1 MKIRSV
7 SFNNRRRDFS
17 VQIGSATFRYPYARL
32 QAAGPR
38 DTVVAASVDL
48 EIGGRGFTCA
58 LSSGAVAVVLADQ
71 VLDYNA
77 DPRYLRE
84 LVIYELSVAARQRA
98 SASPLARRE
107 IIRRLGTS
115 PAQLYRLL
123 DQTNTRKS
131 VDQMLSLLSVLDC
144 TVTLKVRSIAAGRR
158 AASSRARTPRPARAG
173 LPSRA

>member
-1 MKIRSV
+1 VKIRSV
-7 SFNNRRRDFS
+7 TFNNRRRDFS
-17 VQIGSATFRYPYARL
+17 VRIGAATFRYPYARL
-32 QAAGPR
+32 PETGPR
-38 DTVVAASVDL
+38 DRVVAAAVDQ
-48 EIGGRGFTCA
+48 EIGGQGFVCA
-58 LSSGAVAVVLADQ
+58 LSSGAEAVVLADQ

-84 LVIYELSVAARQRA
+84 LVLYELSVAARERLAA
-98 SASPLARRE
+98 SSLARRE

-123 DQTNTRKS
+123 DQTNTKKS

-158 AASSRARTPRPARAG
+158 AASSRARTPRRARAG